1 MPNHTVI
8 IGAGI
13 TGLITAQLLHL
24 LDPDMKLS
32 LFDAG
37 PEPRFR
43 NGSGR
48 LNGHYGATLGH
59 SRDARQFTGT
69 EGLSFQNP
77 IHARLLFE
85 LAGSDT
91 QGMLTIAEDQLTARE
106 RKWREEC
113 LLRFTRD
120 VKPEDN
126 PYDRM
131 YTALNYG
138 GMAAWGWLVDVMPE
152 LARNRLSD
160 KGIYIA
166 LSTLEEVRR
175 TLEFEKNLNPFQNTY
190 PVKHYTPG
198 HLYKGP
204 KQSSPEGVVSGLVKV
219 PGSSWAIQSLWT
231 DMYKSLS
238 QQKNIEFNWDSP
250 ITKRRDLPPGD
261 AYVWAAGIGY
271 DTPDLY
277 RDHGRVQGVGGWW
290 LTVPNPGYTAPF
302 KFVAP
307 QPCGVINLTP
317 NGKSLYVSGGFGWVG
332 ERPYEEAKKFLEPI
346 KEHFMR
352 AASSLLHLN
361 PASINLDEVDYC
373 IRPSTP
379 TGLPDIAMHTY
390 DKRSHITISGAG
402 KAGAT
407 QAPLLA
413 MHVAKELGLA
423 SALEAKLVGTNRVRK
438 DLLTHGLAYLE
449 QKLEP

>member
-1 MPNHTVI
+1 MSNHTVI

-13 TGLITAQLLHL
+13 TGLVTAQLLHL
-24 LDPDMKLS
+24 CDPKMKLS
-32 LFDAG
+32 IFDAG

-77 IHARLLFE
+77 VHTRLLFE

-91 QGMLTIAEDQLTARE
+91 QGMLTIAEDQLTGRE

-113 LLRFTRD
+113 LLRFERD
-120 VKPEDN
+120 VTPDNN
-126 PYDRM
+126 PYDQM
-131 YTALNYG
+131 YVALNYG
-138 GMAAWGWLVDVMPE
+138 GIAAWNWLVSVMPE
-152 LARNRLSD
+152 LAKSRLGD
-160 KGIYIA
+160 EGVYVA
-166 LSTLEEVRR
+166 LSTPEATQRLFA
-175 TLEFEKNLNPFQNTY
+175 FEKQLSPFEDTL
-190 PVKHYTPG
+190 PVQRHDPD
-198 HLYKGP
+198 HLYKGADWTG
-204 KQSSPEGVVSGLVKV
+204 PERVVEGLVKI

-231 DMYKSLS
+231 TIYKSLS
-238 QQKNIEFNWDSP
+238 RQANITFRWNSP
-250 ITKRRDLPPGD
+250 ITERTHLPQGG

-290 LTVPNPGYTAPF
+290 LTIPNPGFRAPF

-317 NGKSLYVSGGFGWVG
+317 SGENLYVSGGFGWVG
-332 ERPYEEAKKFLEPI
+332 ERPYEEAKRLLEPI
-346 KEHFMR
+346 REHFIR
-352 AASSLLHLN
+352 EACSLLGLD
-361 PASINLDEVDYC
+361 PGSINLDEVDCC

-379 TGLPDIAMHTY
+379 TGLPDIATHTY
-390 DKRSHITISGAG
+390 DKRLHVTISGAG

-413 MHVAKELGLA
+413 MYVAKTLGLG
-423 SALEAKLVGTNRVRK
+423 SALDTKLTNINATEK
-438 DLLTHGLAYLE
+438 ELLTDGLTYLE
-449 QKLEP
+449 RNLEP